1 MRRDCT
7 ALCAPWLS
15 VYLKPLAPSPDQNG
29 LPLPLL
35 PWLRTKRW
43 LDGVPPGADESSVE
57 ASMKAILYD
66 VHSYER
72 AAFDRAN
79 GAKTHQLTY
88 VSGPLDPTTAGLAE
102 GHPAVIP
109 SLSDVVDAPI
119 LETLAKLG
127 VRLIRLRS
135 AGYSNA

>member
-1 MRRDCT
+1 
-7 ALCAPWLS
+7 
-15 VYLKPLAPSPDQNG
+15 
-29 LPLPLL
+29 
-35 PWLRTKRW
+35 
-43 LDGVPPGADESSVE
+43 
-57 ASMKAILYD
+57 MKAILYD
-66 VHSYER
+66 AHSYER

-88 VSGPLDPTTAGLAE
+88 VSGPLDPTAARLAE

-127 VRLIRLRS
+127 VRFIGS
-135 AGYSNA
+135 AARATTTST